1 MNEAII
7 YGLYEGGSPKTTNSS
22 ILGFSPQFIS
32 LKKKVYQCY
41 EKHLFKEIY
50 QNKILMLLII
60 F

>member
-1 MNEAII
+1 MKQ
-7 YGLYEGGSPKTTNSS
+7 LYMGYMKGSCPKTTNSS
-22 ILGFSPQFIS
+22 ILGFSLQFIS